1 MEGSEQPVF
10 IFKLNKHGH
19 KTFTLGSDIR
29 KRLVDSEIL
38 SPDPEVAEL
47 LCKRIKLEHPDLDDG
62 EDSIIPAECIV
73 TEFSPDGD
81 ESGDAEVLGVG
92 EEVVLEQEEEVVT
105 SLSVAVNDNS
115 SINGEISPKS
125 VEMSKD
131 EELSQDTLNVAES
144 GVLMQ
149 HMDIRQP
156 LSTLKLLLE
165 QRLGVELTDYQ
176 FWLQDAQMLESHKN
190 LVDQCVQGEG
200 MVQINVQIK
209 VDRDIRKINIVDVLK
224 PAEEY
229 VELPSENFISQTEKK
244 NLSPDT
250 KQNVIR
256 WVVDGQFK
264 KDQER
269 LKIPTDPL
277 EWEVA
282 HVRHWFQWAVR
293 QFNLVGV
300 QLYDWNITGRQ
311 LCEMT
316 LPEFQQRVPMD
327 PNDLFWTHLELLR
340 KCKFV
345 AVVQKQEQNVQI
357 VNRCDNTIR
366 GRPVKAAK
374 LGKLPRI
381 IGLPLNIMETGTPT
395 NGGNRTG
402 NNGQIQLWQFL
413 LELLTDKEHRNVI
426 QWIGNDG
433 EFKLNN
439 PEMVAQLWGERKN
452 KPKMNYEKL
461 SRALRYYY
469 DGDMIAKV
477 HGKRFVYKF
486 ICDLKKLLG
495 YSASELN
502 KLVNECAQMSE
513 LQSTT
518 RNSVNHFSS

>member
-1 MEGSEQPVF
+1 MEGTEHPVF
-10 IFKLNKHGH
+10 IFKLDKNGH
-19 KTFTLGSDIR
+19 KAFAVGSEIR
-29 KRLVDSEIL
+29 KRFVDGELIST
-38 SPDPEVAEL
+38 DPEVAEL
-47 LCKRIKLEHPDLDDG
+47 LCKRIKLEQPDLEEVDEAMLPG
-62 EDSIIPAECIV
+62 AECDL
-73 TEFSPDGD
+73 SM
-81 ESGDAEVLGVG
+81 G

-105 SLSVAVNDNS
+105 SLAVSVDDH
-115 SINGEISPKS
+115 SPLESASGKT
-125 VEMSKD
+125 D
-131 EELSQDTLNVAES
+131 EELSQEALEISES

-149 HMDIRQP
+149 HMDIREP

-209 VDRDIRKINIVDVLK
+209 VDRDVKKINIVDVLK

-229 VELPSENFISQTEKK
+229 VELAGDNYLSPSEKK
-244 NLSPDT
+244 VPSPEA

-269 LKIPTDPL
+269 LKIPGDPM

-282 HVRHWFQWAVR
+282 HVRHWLQWAVR
-293 QFNLVGV
+293 QFNLVGI
-300 QLYDWNITGRQ
+300 QLYDWNISGRQ

-316 LPEFQQRVPMD
+316 LPDFQQRVPMD

-345 AVVQKQEQNVQI
+345 AVNQKQEQNTQV
-357 VNRCDNTIR
+357 VNKSDNTIR
-366 GRPVKAAK
+366 GRPIKGAK

-381 IGLPLNIMETGTPT
+381 IGLPLNIMETATP

-413 LELLTDKEHRNVI
+413 LELLTDKEYRDVI
-426 QWIGNDG
+426 QWLGNDG

-452 KPKMNYEKL
+452 KPTMNYEKL
-461 SRALRYYY
+461 SRALRY
-469 DGDMIAKV
+469 ME
-477 HGKRFVYKF
+477 R
-486 ICDLKKLLG
+486 DLCTNL
-495 YSASELN
+495 
-502 KLVNECAQMSE
+502 
-513 LQSTT
+513 
-518 RNSVNHFSS
+518 SVT